1 MRRSLTRCRPP
12 GELTTRKGA
21 QHLQGLK
28 PGCQISVKLLHRVE
42 LCVHAWGWHPTFC
55 RGTVETGTWG
65 CLCTCCIFCQDPW
78 HPTLFLQHSGIDKL
92 LEQCRNTCTTPTSPW
107 SNPQA
112 CTWPSWSFLLV
123 SVRSNSNREKLRQKS
138 LPGSWV
144 LASQTDK
151 ASFQLVFFS
160 CEVCVCICV
169 FKCIIKQRCKAAV
182 VKQAELFKLCEYNRA
197 TGVTQY
203 GKYRSRKPFL
213 CPFCASLSY
222 LK

>member
-1 MRRSLTRCRPP
+1 MREGGTPPSVEGQWRLVHEAAYACAVFSAKTLGTPLSPCSTLVSTSCLNSVGTRVQPP
-12 GELTTRKGA
+12 
-21 QHLQGLK
+21 
-28 PGCQISVKLLHRVE
+28 P
-42 LCVHAWGWHPTFC
+42 PP
-55 RGTVETGTWG
+55 
-65 CLCTCCIFCQDPW
+65 D
-78 HPTLFLQHSGIDKL
+78 
-92 LEQCRNTCTTPTSPW
+92 W

-151 ASFQLVFFS
+151 ASFQLVFLS

-182 VKQAELFKLCEYNRA
+182 VKQAELFKLCKYNRA

-203 GKYRSRKPFL
+203 GKYLSRKPFL